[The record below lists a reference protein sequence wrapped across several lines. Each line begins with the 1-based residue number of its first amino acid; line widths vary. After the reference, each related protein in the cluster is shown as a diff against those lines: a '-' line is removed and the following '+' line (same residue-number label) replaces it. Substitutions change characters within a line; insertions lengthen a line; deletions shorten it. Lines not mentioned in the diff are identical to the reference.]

1 MSKSN
6 TPNVAKKKETLNHDE
21 VEKKV
26 LEVIQ
31 VQWEQHEKQREL
43 LSILSEKIQ
52 MDLNS
57 LGYIGRVETQGSFI
71 RKTYLSEDETF
82 DLLLIL
88 SRSEKAKVHQ
98 ILDALVQRLK
108 KDRVKKQLITVEKH
122 TGKMPYLRMIVDE
135 ELINLFV
142 GFEVSPGEE
151 TISIF
156 DLIPMHTQYILTHMK
171 EEKRQ
176 EVLLFKKFV
185 KAIGVYRSEIGAIG
199 FNGYLCEL
207 LIIFYGTFR
216 KAIEA
221 IRNWKPRT
229 IIDLKKNQEKTEDV
243 DFLTSELLVGYY
255 PLYVLDPLNPKDNV
269 AASVSVD
276 QYNSIVAAAN
286 IYFYNPLIS
295 FFEDQLCEAPPFD
308 DLVRKI
314 VNSGREIVVLT
325 IDRDF
330 KESEVCWQKALN
342 IRSSFE
348 TELRNNNYLLER
360 IKPFVSDEH
369 FGVFVSLMAANPQI
383 SLRREGPEV
392 TSRESLKFLRRYSKH
407 VDVVAGPFIDD
418 DKWVIHFTKKGQ
430 IINDFLQN
438 LVKKNTFVLN
448 VDSFLKIEIKEKMS
462 VLGLDDNLRE
472 MYEIDETFSESF
484 FLFIERKPLWICSLK
499 DADLF

>member
-1 MSKSN
+1 MSESNSSAKSDE
-6 TPNVAKKKETLNHDE
+6 KELLSHDE

-43 LSILSEKIQ
+43 LSIVIEKIQ

-57 LGYIGRVETQGSFI
+57 LGYIGRVETQGSFV

-108 KDRVKKQLITVEKH
+108 KDRVRKNPISVEKH
-122 TGKMPYLRMIVDE
+122 TGKMPYLRMIVDD
-135 ELINLFV
+135 ELINMFV
-142 GFEVSPGEE
+142 GFEVSPGED

-156 DLIPMHTQYILTHMK
+156 DLIPMHTQYILTHME
-171 EEKRQ
+171 EEKRK

-185 KAIGVYRSEIGAIG
+185 KAIGVYRSEIGAVG

-207 LIIFYGTFR
+207 LILFYGSFR

-229 IIDLKKNQEKTEDV
+229 IIDLKKKQEKIEDV
-243 DFLTSELLVGYY
+243 DYLTSELLVGYY

-276 QYNSIVAAAN
+276 QYNSIIAAAN
-286 IYFYNPLIS
+286 IYYFNPLIS
-295 FFEDQLCEAPPFD
+295 FFEDQLCEAPTFN

-314 VNSGREIVVLT
+314 VNSGREIIVLA
-325 IDRDF
+325 IRRDF
-330 KESEVCWQKALN
+330 KESEVCWQKALS

-348 TELRNNNYLLER
+348 TEIRNNNYLLER
-360 IKPFVSDEH
+360 IKPFVSDEY
-369 FGVFVSLMAANPQI
+369 FGVFISLMAANPQI

-392 TSRESLKFLRRYSKH
+392 TSKESLKFLRRYSKH
-407 VDVVAGPFIDD
+407 ADVVAGPYIDD
-418 DKWVIHFTKKGQ
+418 EKWVIHFTKKGQ
-430 IINDFLQN
+430 IIYEFLQN

-462 VLGLDDNLRE
+462 VLVLDDKMRE
-472 MYEIDETFSESF
+472 IYETDEMFSENF
-484 FLFIERKPLWICSLK
+484 FLFIERKPLWICSLR
-499 DADLF
+499 DADIL